1 MFEFKT
7 FKPNIKLQ
15 QWVKSYW
22 IVNYNKIDSLKVEE
36 KVIIPYDNIC
46 LLFIIDSKS
55 DISYAN
61 KCLKNGIY
69 ICPPSLNRHTLNLDS
84 NQYYIDVSLYPGV
97 FYKLFGIPVSAL
109 EDKVYEID
117 ELSLKFDL
125 SILDILYELKGNTLA
140 TLNKIDNYLYNIF
153 KNMEED
159 SLLLNILELTKNH
172 DLDNFYNQNRL
183 SARQV
188 QRKVK
193 EFTGITPKSIERI
206 NRFYSTLKLIK
217 SNENIIDF
225 KEIAVVNNFY
235 DQSSFIKEFKFF
247 TGVTPTLFLL
257 QADDFLQYRCTIFC

>member
-22 IVNYNKIDSLKVEE
+22 IVNYNKIDFLKVEKKE
-36 KVIIPYDNIC
+36 IIPYDNIC

-125 SILDILYELKGNTLA
+125 SILC
-140 TLNKIDNYLYNIF
+140 
-153 KNMEED
+153 
-159 SLLLNILELTKNH
+159 S
-172 DLDNFYNQNRL
+172 
-183 SARQV
+183 S
-188 QRKVK
+188 
-193 EFTGITPKSIERI
+193 
-206 NRFYSTLKLIK
+206 RFIRTAS
-217 SNENIIDF
+217 
-225 KEIAVVNNFY
+225 
-235 DQSSFIKEFKFF
+235 
-247 TGVTPTLFLL
+247 
-257 QADDFLQYRCTIFC
+257 R